1 MARKGSA
8 EEAGYKWAVINGK
21 NEGQGRFDL

>member
-8 EEAGYKWAVINGK
+8 EEAGYKWVVINGK
-21 NEGQGRFDL
+21 NEDHGRFNL